1 MKNLSTLDWL
11 ALILVLI
18 GGVNWGLKGLL
29 DMDLVATLFGT
40 ESAVSRAVYSL
51 VGLAA
56 VYLAAM
62 SGKLA
67 KKDRDEA

>member
-11 ALILVLI
+11 ALILVLV

-29 DMDLVATLFGT
+29 DIDLVATLFGT
-40 ESAVSRAVYSL
+40 ESAVTRAVYTL

-56 VYLAAM
+56 VYMAAI

-67 KKDRDEA
+67 KKERENV